1 MVPWLLNARFTPNR
15 DQFKA
20 DLQVEKFGSSW
31 THGQSLNF
39 IFRSQASVDIDVSE
53 RLTYK

>member
-1 MVPWLLNARFTPNR
+1 MVLWLPNARFTLNR
-15 DQFKA
+15 DQLMA
-20 DLQVEKFGSSW
+20 DLRVEKFLSSW

-53 RLTYK
+53 RPTYK